1 MKVVKKINP
10 DDTFN
15 AWNEAKLIN
24 FLKKEKE
31 KKNNRKIDVN
41 MPIY

>member
-15 AWNEAKLIN
+15 AWHEARLIN
-24 FLKKEKE
+24 FEEKKEK
-31 KKNNRKIDVN
+31 KINRKIDVN